1 MNLREWALPVYTIL
15 MQLAIGGLFVLW
27 MVRLLIGSKLDSQ
40 KMDRI
45 IRNPLLIISVTV
57 IVAMIGSHFHLSKP
71 LHSFY
76 AARNF
81 KSSWLSRE
89 IVFTAVFFLTL
100 SALWFVSRFKPARS
114 KLITILGWVAVAFGF
129 TVIYCMARI
138 YLLPTQVAWN
148 SVTVIISFFI
158 TALLLGTMTIA
169 CLLVLDLR
177 FAEIQKV
184 QNIEIHEQV
193 IKYSMVWLTWFALL
207 MVIFHLMV
215 LLYQIHQLKQ
225 GDITSQT
232 SLKLLLELY
241 LPLFEMRISLIVVA
255 PLWMGYAVYWMRK
268 AGAAPQ
274 TLMAPVYMSCLL
286 ILIAEIL
293 GRFLFYATHIRLGI

>member
-27 MVRLLIGSKLDSQ
+27 MVRLLTGAKLDSQ

-45 IRNPLLIISVTV
+45 IRNPLLVICFTV
-57 IVAMIGSHFHLSKP
+57 IIAMIGSHFHLSRP
-71 LHSFY
+71 FHSFY
-76 AARNF
+76 AVRNL

-89 IVFTAVFFLTL
+89 IVFTAVFFLVL
-100 SALWFVSRFKPARS
+100 SALWLVSRYKPERS
-114 KLITILGWVAVAFGF
+114 RLITILGWVAVAFGF

-177 FAEIQKV
+177 FAEVQKV
-184 QNIEIHEQV
+184 QNIQLHAQV
-193 IKYSMVWLTWFALL
+193 IKHSIAWLSWFALL
-207 MVIFHLMV
+207 MVVLNIIV
-215 LLYQIHQLKQ
+215 LLYQIHLLNR
-225 GDITSQT
+225 GDVTSQT
-232 SLKLLLELY
+232 SLRLLFELY
-241 LPLFEMRISLIVVA
+241 LPLFFMRLSLIIVA
-255 PLWMGYAVYWMRK
+255 PLWMGYAVYRMRK

-286 ILIAEIL
+286 MFIAEIL